1 MPLRIALVGQLPQA
15 LETFVSAAA
24 AAAGLEA
31 TGSATSVAAA
41 RATLMAPVPDVAFI
55 STTCADGSGWT
66 VLESVAAATRPA
78 AVVVVGTSDAEAVK
92 AFEQHAT
99 DFIRWPA
106 SEGRVAESF
115 ARARQQALQMAVLR
129 TADDLQRLLA
139 EASAGGVD
147 VGALMNGR
155 SGVTAAAGV
164 AGTAAGFRRRSG
176 AAATGTLVPTAPW
189 RAGREGSD
197 EAVLDLSQAD
207 GGVAGAHPLRV
218 LVREGRRTRF
228 VAISEIDWFEADGNY
243 IQVHAGADRFRT
255 RGTISAIENA
265 LDPRQFVRIHRR
277 IVVNM
282 DRVKEMSPLPGGDG
296 LLTLGNGET
305 LRLSRTFRSRVR

>member
-1 MPLRIALVGQLPQA
+1 
-15 LETFVSAAA
+15 
-24 AAAGLEA
+24 
-31 TGSATSVAAA
+31 
-41 RATLMAPVPDVAFI
+41 VAFI
-55 STTCADGSGWT
+55 STTCADGSGWD
-66 VLESVAAATRPA
+66 VLGSMTAATRPA

-106 SEGRVAESF
+106 AEGRVAESF

-129 TADDLQRLLA
+129 TADELQRLLA

-147 VGALMNGR
+147 VGALMGGR
-155 SGVTAAAGV
+155 SGITASAGAT
-164 AGTAAGFRRRSG
+164 AGKRR
-176 AAATGTLVPTAPW
+176 AAATGTLVPTSPW
-189 RAGREGSD
+189 RGGRGDGSD
-197 EAVLDLSQAD
+197 EAVLDLSQED

-243 IQVHAGADRFRT
+243 IQVHAGMDTFRT

-296 LLTLGNGET
+296 LLTLGSGTT